1 MVFDRKILV
10 IPDNVKYE
18 EHNIVTS
25 GDVVIGDRANFGLG
39 VITDGRVFVGEKVKI
54 KGSLTT
60 PDDIRIDMWSE
71 VSGDVKSDKN
81 VYLAD
86 KVKVKGKLSVGMDL
100 DLSDSA
106 EIEKFE
112 AKGWIN
118 VRSPIS
124 LFIYMYLYLLEML
137 RQGKSQEVE
146 MILKEM
152 EEEDEEIIISEVF
165 TFVPNDCEIS
175 LQNAKIKGH
184 CRVGDNCRILGNYNV
199 SGFVK
204 IGNRTMFHGSIEAG
218 KDIDVGSATEIVGS
232 LTSKGKVTI
241 EADSHIHGNINAKS
255 VEMLKSAVV
264 EGTIQAQDGVTFT
277 TPETRDIR
285 TKVERFERGLDDLD
299 AVLD

>member
-18 EHNIVTS
+18 EHNIVTK
-25 GDVVIGDRANFGLG
+25 GDFVIGDRTNFGLG

-54 KGSLTT
+54 AGSLAT

-81 VYLAD
+81 VYLAE
-86 KVKVKGKLSVGMDL
+86 KVKVKGKLSVGLDL

-137 RQGKSQEVE
+137 RQGRSQEVE
-146 MILKEM
+146 MILNEM

-165 TFVPNDCEIS
+165 TFVPNDSEIT
-175 LQNAKIKGH
+175 LQNASIKGH

-199 SGFVK
+199 TGFVK
-204 IGNRTMFHGSIEAG
+204 IGNKTKFHGSIEAG
-218 KDIDVGSATEIVGS
+218 KDIDIGNYTDIIGS
-232 LTSKGKVTI
+232 LTCKGKVTI
-241 EADSHIHGNINAKS
+241 EGNSHIHGDIKAKS
-255 VEMLKSAVV
+255 VEMIKSAVV
-264 EGTIQAQDGVTFT
+264 EGKIQAQDGVVFT
-277 TPETRDIR
+277 SSESREIH